1 MTDPIK
7 IGNRIL
13 RLILII
19 LVYCLSLALFG
30 QERWQSAE
38 VQQREMEN
46 RFRIA
51 QQLEA
56 QGQLDQALNIYR
68 SLFEQDARK
77 PLYYQRYS
85 ALLFRLQQYTE
96 LEQVITKYL
105 QVNPRDESA
114 VVDLGKLY
122 FSRGDSA
129 RADQYWTEAL
139 ARFQYSQNFFRALYI
154 GLISL
159 QQSDRAAEVLKKA
172 RKYYNQ
178 ENLFAQEVAYYQMQ
192 RGNYLESAREYL
204 LFARSDSRYY
214 LQVSS
219 QILRFPHDS
228 SLFVELDSML
238 LEELSRYNT
247 SRELHKLRVDVL
259 FKFRQYPEAVNEII
273 TVESLNQYRGN
284 DILDL
289 ANDLLNEHQFALA
302 EETFTRII
310 GDRRFSTILA
320 QALLGLADAFEK
332 EIMANQEL
340 SPFDYFYQD
349 NFFFIPDFLTGIDI
363 EEQRLQQSFAIYD
376 SVITSLPR
384 SNYTA
389 QALYRLGELRYR
401 ILNDLDGAQKLYEDA
416 IKISSDRNTR
426 SLCQVRLADLLIA
439 KGELPEA
446 ENFIR
451 NNLKAMEG
459 STAEKMFAARLLL
472 VEFYQDKIDSV
483 LAMRNEFLG
492 LLGINDPLFN
502 DVIEFTN
509 FVEDYLAGGYLTHA
523 ELRADY
529 IRAELYIR
537 QNKLSQAREKLNYI
551 ISNYPSA
558 KLALP
563 ARFRLLQIELFFR
576 RNEMA
581 EKIIRELLELEALYT
596 DNALFMLADLA
607 QNRDHNPEYA
617 AQWYELILE
626 KYPDSIYRDPAR
638 KRLREM
644 QSAAIKKNL

>member
-1 MTDPIK
+1 MIYPIK
-7 IGNRIL
+7 IGNHIL

-19 LVYCLSLALFG
+19 LVCFLPFTLFG
-30 QERWQSAE
+30 QQRWQSAE
-38 VQQREMEN
+38 VMQREIEN

-51 QQLEA
+51 QRLEG

-68 SLFEQDARK
+68 SLFEQDTHK
-77 PLYYQRYS
+77 SLYYQRYS
-85 ALLFRLQQYTE
+85 ALLFRLQKYTE

-105 QVNPRDESA
+105 QVNPRDEHA

-122 FSRGDSA
+122 FSRGDSTQ
-129 RADQYWTEAL
+129 ADQYWAEVME
-139 ARFQYSQNFFRALYI
+139 RFQYSQNFFRALYN

-159 QQSDRAAEVLKKA
+159 QQYDRADEVIKKA

-192 RGNYLESAREYL
+192 RGNYLESAHEYL
-204 LFARSDSRYY
+204 LFARSDPRYY

-228 SLFVELDSML
+228 SLFKGLDSL
-238 LEELSRYNT
+238 LLKELSQFHT
-247 SRELHKLRVDVL
+247 SRELHQLRADVL
-259 FKFRQYPEAVNEII
+259 FKFQQYPDAIAEIM

-284 DILDL
+284 NILDL
-289 ANDLLNEHQFALA
+289 ANDLLNEKQFPLA

-310 GDRRFSTILA
+310 GDNRFSTILA
-320 QALLGLADAFEK
+320 QALLGLADAFEE
-332 EIMANQEL
+332 EIMADQEL
-340 SPFDYFYQD
+340 SPFNYFYQD
-349 NFFFIPDFLTGIDI
+349 NFFFIPDYLTGIDT

-376 SVITSLPR
+376 SVITNLPR

-416 IKISSDRNTR
+416 IKISSDWNTR
-426 SLCQVRLADLLIA
+426 SLCQVRLADLMIA
-439 KGELPEA
+439 KGALPEA

-451 NNLKAMEG
+451 KNMKAMEG

-472 VEFYQDKIDSV
+472 VEYFQDEIDSV
-483 LAMRNEFLG
+483 LASRNELLG

-509 FVEDYLAGGYLTHA
+509 FIEDYLAGDYLTPA
-523 ELRADY
+523 ALKADY

-537 QNKLSQAREKLNYI
+537 QNKLSQAREKLDYI
-551 ISNYPSA
+551 VSNYPSE
-558 KLALP
+558 KLALS
-563 ARFRLLQIELFFR
+563 ARFRLLQIELFFHR
-576 RNEMA
+576 YEMA
-581 EKIIRELLELEALYT
+581 EKIVRELMELEALYT

-626 KYPDSIYRDPAR
+626 KYPNSIYCDSAR

-644 QSAAIKKNL
+644 QSAVIKKNL

>member
-1 MTDPIK
+1 MIYPIK
-7 IGNRIL
+7 NGNHIL

-19 LVYCLSLALFG
+19 VVCFLPFTLFG
-30 QERWQSAE
+30 QQRWQSAE
-38 VQQREMEN
+38 VMRREMEN

-51 QQLEA
+51 QRLEG

-68 SLFEQDARK
+68 SLFEQETRK
-77 PLYYQRYS
+77 SLYYQRYS
-85 ALLFRLQQYTE
+85 ALLFRLQQYPE

-105 QVNPRDESA
+105 QVNPSDESA
-114 VVDLGKLY
+114 AVDLGKLY
-122 FSRGDSA
+122 FARGDSTQ
-129 RADQYWTEAL
+129 ADQYWAESL
-139 ARFQYSQNFFRALYI
+139 ERYQYSQNFFRALYN
-154 GLISL
+154 GLISM
-159 QQSDRAAEVLKKA
+159 QQYDRAAEVIKKA
-172 RKYYNQ
+172 REYYHQ

-192 RGNYLESAREYL
+192 RGNYLESAREYM
-204 LFARSDSRYY
+204 LFARDDPRYY
-214 LQVSS
+214 LQISN

-228 SLFVELDSML
+228 SLFVGLDSL
-238 LEELSRYNT
+238 LLGELSRRYT
-247 SRELHKLRVDVL
+247 YRELHKLRADVL
-259 FKFRQYPEAVNEII
+259 FKFQQYPEAIAEIM

-289 ANDLLNEHQFALA
+289 ANDLLNEKQFALA
-302 EETFTRII
+302 EDTFTRII
-310 GDRRFSTILA
+310 GDRRFSIILA

-332 EIMANQEL
+332 EIMADQEL

-349 NFFFIPDFLTGIDI
+349 NFFFVPDFLTGINT

-376 SVITSLPR
+376 SVITNLPH

-416 IKISSDRNTR
+416 IRISPDWNTR
-426 SLCQVRLADLLIA
+426 RLCQVRLADLMIA
-439 KGELPEA
+439 QGALPEA
-446 ENFIR
+446 ENFTR
-451 NNLKAMEG
+451 KNMKAMEG

-472 VEFYQDKIDSV
+472 VEFFQDKIDSV
-483 LAMRNEFLG
+483 LASRNELLG

-509 FVEDYLAGGYLTHA
+509 FIEDYLAGNYATPA
-523 ELRADY
+523 AVKSDY
-529 IRAELYIR
+529 IKAELYIR

-551 ISNYPSA
+551 VSNYPSE

-576 RNEMA
+576 RYEMA
-581 EKIIRELLELEALYT
+581 EKIVRELMELEALYT
-596 DNALFMLADLA
+596 DNALFMLADLL

-626 KYPDSIYRDPAR
+626 KYPDSIYCDPAR

-644 QSAAIKKNL
+644 QSTTIKKNL